1 MRTALLQS
9 VSFWWR
15 PARCAAGSLNP
26 HPVLGVALDGLG
38 KMPSARKARW
48 QGEVSLFTGILH
60 RGSRPHISPKRKRT
74 AFAVRFFL
82 VEIPARCAAGSLNPH
97 PGLRPGWARCP
108 PLAGSLSRGGFFVNG
123 HLAQGISSA
132 YFTKKKTDCFCSP
145 FLFGGD
151 KGSRTPDLLNAIQA
165 LSQLSYTPK
174 WLRCFLDNDDIIS
187 QHLLF
192 VNRFLKSFFRK
203 KQLVRRCQNKE
214 SSTLFRW
221 LTRQTIPPTPV
232 GRINKICPCFFMLP
246 QALFP

>member
-1 MRTALLQS
+1 MRGGESEPTP
-9 VSFWWR
+9 R
-15 PARCAAGSLNP
+15 PA
-26 HPVLGVALDGLG
+26 DGLG
-38 KMPSARKARW
+38 KMHSARR
-48 QGEVSLFTGILH
+48 L
-60 RGSRPHISPKRKRT
+60 
-74 AFAVRFFL
+74 AFEGRFF
-82 VEIPARCAAGSLNPH
+82 VH
-97 PGLRPGWARCP
+97 
-108 PLAGSLSRGGFFVNG
+108 G
-123 HLAQGISSA
+123 HLAQGILSA

-187 QHLLF
+187 QRLLF

-203 KQLVRRCQNKE
+203 NQLVRRCQNKE

-221 LTRQTIPPTPV
+221 LTRQTIQPTPV

>member
-1 MRTALLQS
+1 M
-9 VSFWWR
+9 
-15 PARCAAGSLNP
+15 
-26 HPVLGVALDGLG
+26 
-38 KMPSARKARW
+38 
-48 QGEVSLFTGILH
+48 GILH

-108 PLAGSLSRGGFFVNG
+108 PLAGSLARRSFSVHG
-123 HLAQGISSA
+123 HLAQKFLSPLSPHG
-132 YFTKKKTDCFCSP
+132 KKGTACAVP
-145 FLFGGD
+145 FAGGD

-187 QHLLF
+187 QRLLF

-203 KQLVRRCQNKE
+203 NQLVRRCQNKE
-214 SSTLFRW
+214 
-221 LTRQTIPPTPV
+221 
-232 GRINKICPCFFMLP
+232 
-246 QALFP
+246 

>member
-1 MRTALLQS
+1 MQNSS
-9 VSFWWR
+9 VTVQKRSTGLFSHCFDS
-15 PARCAAGSLNP
+15 RCNLY
-26 HPVLGVALDGLG
+26 
-38 KMPSARKARW
+38 
-48 QGEVSLFTGILH
+48 QQ
-60 RGSRPHISPKRKRT
+60 KRT
-74 AFAVRFFL
+74 AK
-82 VEIPARCAAGSLNPH
+82 PSD
-97 PGLRPGWARCP
+97 
-108 PLAGSLSRGGFFVNG
+108 FV
-123 HLAQGISSA
+123 
-132 YFTKKKTDCFCSP
+132 
-145 FLFGGD
+145 GGD

-187 QHLLF
+187 QRLLF

-203 KQLVRRCQNKE
+203 NQLVRRCQNKE